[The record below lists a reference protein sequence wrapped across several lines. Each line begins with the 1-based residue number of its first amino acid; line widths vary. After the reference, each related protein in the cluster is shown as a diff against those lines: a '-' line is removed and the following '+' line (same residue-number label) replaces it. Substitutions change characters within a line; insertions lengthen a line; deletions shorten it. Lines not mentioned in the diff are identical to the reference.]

1 MTREN
6 ANEVVQIK
14 KNDDLK
20 LWEQTLWIWLLG
32 TREFRDLGKR
42 FVIASFW
49 RNGNLTMK
57 NLITKW
63 WGRRGWFSTTRRKAE
78 WHSYEMIK
86 RIFNILKNISHNLRN
101 PTYQKFKNL
110 PGFWSCWSILLS
122 SQGDAERKKR
132 RKKGSQKG
140 YQNYPLNL
148 NSNKPVNGS
157 FISRNTNILN
167 FQKRTAKSAS
177 FYLQLLLN
185 KKKERIIVILI
196 N

>member
-110 PGFWSCWSILLS
+110 PGFWSSWSIFNCFLHKEMLKEKNEEKKVARRVTKIIHSIWTRTNPWVDLLS
-122 SQGDAERKKR
+122 LA
-132 RKKGSQKG
+132 
-140 YQNYPLNL
+140 
-148 NSNKPVNGS
+148 
-157 FISRNTNILN
+157 T
-167 FQKRTAKSAS
+167 
-177 FYLQLLLN
+177 
-185 KKKERIIVILI
+185 LI
-196 N
+196 Y